1 VICLT
6 SGVVESARASSAGRK
21 ENEVTED
28 VLALPAAPRREAEFG
43 HDALVVCDNLVRIYQ
58 TESIEVQALQ
68 GLDLLVHEGE
78 MVAIVGASGSG
89 KSTLLQVLAGVD
101 APTAGRVRVAGRNL
115 VDMSRA
121 DRVRYRRQV
130 VGFVRQQA
138 SRNLVPYLTARQVV
152 DLPMTIAGVARRERR
167 ARADAL
173 LETLGV
179 AGCADRRPAQLSGG
193 EQQRVAIA
201 VALANRPHVLLADE
215 PTGELD
221 SETALEVF
229 AALRTANRELGATV
243 LVVTHDAAVSDQVAR
258 TVAIR
263 DGRTSSEVLR
273 GGETGEALGPA
284 EEYAVMD
291 RAGRVQV
298 PREFREALELTRR
311 VRLALADDHVQ
322 IRSDR
327 GEGE

>member
-1 VICLT
+1 M
-6 SGVVESARASSAGRK
+6 VEPGLR
-21 ENEVTED
+21 
-28 VLALPAAPRREAEFG
+28 LPAAPRHEPEFG

-58 TESIEVQALQ
+58 TESVEVQALQ

-101 APTAGRVRVAGRNL
+101 APTAGRARVAGHDL
-115 VDMSRA
+115 VTMSRA
-121 DRVRYRRQV
+121 ERVRYRRHV
-130 VGFVRQQA
+130 VGFVRQQTA
-138 SRNLVPYLTARQVV
+138 RNLVPYLTASQVV
-152 DLPMTIAGVARRERR
+152 DLPLTIAGVGRRERR
-167 ARADAL
+167 ARVETL
-173 LETLGV
+173 LGTLGV
-179 AGCADRRPAQLSGG
+179 AHCADRRPQQMSGG

-201 VALANRPHVLLADE
+201 VALANRPHVVLADE

-221 SETALEVF
+221 NETAQDVF

-243 LVVTHDAAVSDQVAR
+243 VVVTHDAAVSGQVAR

-273 GGETGEALGPA
+273 TVESADAPGVA

-298 PREFREALELTRR
+298 PREFREALALTRR
-311 VRLALADDHVQ
+311 VRLALAEDHVA

-327 GEGE
+327 SEGA